1 MKTKRETIIN
11 QLEQITF
18 EVTTISNLK
27 VAVY

>member
-18 EVTTISNLK
+18 EVTTILNLK